1 VERILC
7 LLIAALVVLAA
18 TVIAAQVVG
27 KRTMMAVSGASA
39 IEIRRV
45 CRACFPSSRWV
56 PDSGPGLINMR
67 LTGRGARSRSVVSV
81 AIEEGAAGGYL
92 VSVWRSRGEAWM
104 ELDDALM
111 VRRIQDR
118 ILVAI
123 NALPSAIASR
133 PSLY

>member
-1 VERILC
+1 
-7 LLIAALVVLAA
+7 
-18 TVIAAQVVG
+18 
-27 KRTMMAVSGASA
+27 
-39 IEIRRV
+39 
-45 CRACFPSSRWV
+45 
-56 PDSGPGLINMR
+56 MR